1 MSIGRLI
8 LFLVVVGGLDAAI
21 HYYLWMRLVRDP
33 ALSGAARTATTYGLV
48 FGAVSIIVAML
59 VNRAPRVVSTPIAWV
74 AYTWLGVMFFL
85 FVSLV
90 AGDVVR
96 IVVGVVDKIK
106 DTPTDP
112 DRRRFIARSI
122 ASVAGLF
129 AFGMSAVGVVNV
141 LSRVAVKKVSV
152 KIDKLADGA
161 RGYKIVQVT
170 DIHVGPTIGRGFI
183 EEIVA
188 SVNALEPDL
197 IAITGDLVDGSV
209 DDIGEAVRPLAKLR
223 AKDGVFFVTGNH
235 EYYSGAD
242 EWLAFLGTLGIRSL
256 RNERISL
263 PRGIDVAGVDDASAT
278 GRGHGEDMEKALGGR
293 DKSRAIVLLA
303 HQPRQ
308 VERAAAH
315 GVDLQISGHTHG
327 GQMFPW
333 GFFVRLQQPYIAG
346 LDTHPSGTQIY
357 VSRGTGYWGPPM
369 RVGSPAE
376 ITEITLA

>member
-1 MSIGRLI
+1 MSIWRLL
-8 LFLVVVGGLDAAI
+8 LFLVIVGGIDAAI
-21 HYYLWMRLVRDP
+21 HYYLWIRLVRDP
-33 ALSGAARTATTYGLV
+33 ALAGTARSAATFGLV
-48 FGAVSIIVAML
+48 FGGVSIVVAML
-59 VNRAPRVVSTPIAWV
+59 VNRAPRAISTPIAWV
-74 AYTWLGVMFFL
+74 AYVWLGVMFFL
-85 FVSLV
+85 FVALV
-90 AGDVVR
+90 FGDVAR
-96 IVVGVVDKIK
+96 IVIAVVDKAR
-106 DTPTDP
+106 DVPADP
-112 DRRRFIARSI
+112 ARRRFIAKTI
-122 ASVAGLF
+122 AAIAGLY
-129 AFGMSAVGVVNV
+129 ALGMGGVGVANV

-152 KIDKLADGA
+152 KIDKLPAGA
-161 RGYKIVQVT
+161 RGYKIVQIT
-170 DIHVGPTIGRGFI
+170 DVHVGPTIGRGFI

-197 IAITGDLVDGSV
+197 IVITGDLVDGSV
-209 DDIGEAVRPLAKLR
+209 DDLGEAVRPLEKLR

-242 EWLAFLGTLGIRSL
+242 DWLAFLGTLGIKPL
-256 RNERISL
+256 RNERLSL
-263 PRGIDVAGVDDASAT
+263 PRGFDLAGVDDASAV

-315 GVDLQISGHTHG
+315 AVDLQISGHTHG

-333 GFFVRLQQPYIAG
+333 GYLVRLQQPYIAG

-369 RVGSPAE
+369 RVGAPAE